1 MLDNVKEAPVKARE
15 SVGNWWSDFRGFLTD
30 VRSEMKRVTWPS
42 RREGH
47 VTRFNSCR
55 TSDRNVRSFVHQPTT
70 PPGAFLTLSMM
81 STSRSIPQ

>member
-42 RREGH
+42 RREVYATTVVVILTSIVLGIYLWG
-47 VTRFNSCR
+47 VDMVFNSVVGWIFR
-55 TSDRNVRSFVHQPTT
+55 RF
-70 PPGAFLTLSMM
+70 GAA
-81 STSRSIPQ
+81 